1 MVYIHISKCSQSKG
15 TRLLAVCSVF
25 QPQEASARL
34 APCLVLQHTIC
45 TLNTVCIQN
54 IYMHTAQYVHI
65 IYRGVDMLC
74 GKRVLMLEAL
84 KISTNFIRTIFAH
97 SKYTLNIATIP
108 TAKRISTSGHH
119 VYSNIQYM
127 CTQYI
132 HTYI

>member
-1 MVYIHISKCSQSKG
+1 
-15 TRLLAVCSVF
+15 
-25 QPQEASARL
+25 
-34 APCLVLQHTIC
+34 
-45 TLNTVCIQN
+45 
-54 IYMHTAQYVHI
+54 MHTAQYVHI

-127 CTQYI
+127 GTQYI
-132 HTYI
+132 HTYIYSQYKQNIYTQ